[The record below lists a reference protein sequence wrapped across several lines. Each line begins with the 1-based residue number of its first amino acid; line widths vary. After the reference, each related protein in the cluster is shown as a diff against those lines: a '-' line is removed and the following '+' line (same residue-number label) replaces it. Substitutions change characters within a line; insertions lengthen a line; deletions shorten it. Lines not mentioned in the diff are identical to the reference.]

1 MSEDVD
7 MSDDPRQLSLIHR
20 RLVSSSAEIMGAPPE
35 EITYQHTVLCQVCLP
50 YRDPGDAVR
59 KWEREQGR
67 IALRINAGEVH
78 DPDTQE
84 WIELGL
90 PFGPKPRLVLMH
102 LNAQAIKTQSPVI
115 EVEDSLT
122 AFVKRIGLAAHGRDI
137 RTIKDQLARLA
148 SATIRMAVGHED
160 RPAQLNGQI
169 VDAFDLWFPKD
180 HRQRVL
186 WPSTVELNGKYFE
199 SLAKHAVPLDER
211 AIAALSH
218 SSMAL
223 DIYAWLA
230 QRLHRIKFGKSH
242 FVPWKSLK
250 DQFGFNH
257 KRMNNFRAV
266 FLKALG
272 QVHSQYRGARIGIDD
287 RGLTLHHSP
296 PPIQGRIATVPALPG
311 K

>member
-1 MSEDVD
+1 

-20 RLVSSSAEIMGAPPE
+20 RLVSSSTEIMGAPPE

-50 YRDPGDAVR
+50 YRDQGKKRV
-59 KWEREQGR
+59 WEMEQGHV
-67 IALRINAGEVH
+67 ALRVEAGSVH
-78 DPDTQE
+78 NPDTLE
-84 WIELGL
+84 WVELGL

-102 LNAQAIKTQSPVI
+102 LNAQAIKTQSSMI

-137 RTIKDQLARLA
+137 RTIKDQLARLS
-148 SATIRMAVGHED
+148 SATIRMAVGHEN
-160 RPAQLNGQI
+160 RAVQVNGQI

-180 HRQRVL
+180 ERQRVL
-186 WPSTVELNGKYFE
+186 WPSTIELNQKYFAT
-199 SLAKHAVPLDER
+199 LIRHAVPLDER

-218 SSMAL
+218 SAMGL

-230 QRLHRIKFGKSH
+230 QRLHRIQFGKSQ

-250 DQFGFNH
+250 DQFGWGYTRMIDF
-257 KRMNNFRAV
+257 KRV

-272 QVHSQYRGARIGIDD
+272 QVHSQYRGARISADD
-287 RGLTLHHSP
+287 KGLTLHHSP
-296 PPIQGRIATVPALPG
+296 PPIQGRIATIPSFPG

>member
-1 MSEDVD
+1 MSEE
-7 MSDDPRQLSLIHR
+7 DPKQLSLIHR
-20 RLVSSSAEIMGAPPE
+20 RLVSRSAEIMGAPPE

-137 RTIKDQLARLA
+137 RTIKDQLARLS
-148 SATIRMAVGHED
+148 SATIRMAVGIEK
-160 RPAQLNGQI
+160 QGVQINGQI
-169 VDAFDLWFPKD
+169 VDAFDLWFPRD
-180 HRQRVL
+180 ERQRVL
-186 WPSTVELNGKYFE
+186 WPSTVELNQKYFE
-199 SLAKHAVPLDER
+199 SLVKHAVPLDER
-211 AIAALSH
+211 AISALSH
-218 SSMAL
+218 SAMAL
-223 DIYAWLA
+223 DIYAWMA
-230 QRLHRIKFGKSH
+230 QRLHRIEFGKSQ

-257 KRMNNFRAV
+257 KHMRKFRQV

-272 QVHSQYRGARIGIDD
+272 QVHSQYRGARIGVDD
-287 RGLTLHHSP
+287 RGMTLHHSP
-296 PPIQGRIATVPALPG
+296 PPIQGRIATIGSLPG
-311 K
+311 NRL

>member
-1 MSEDVD
+1 
-7 MSDDPRQLSLIHR
+7 MSDDPKQLSLIYR
-20 RLVSSSAEIMGAPPE
+20 RLVSNSADIMGAPPE
-35 EITYQHTVLCQVCLP
+35 EITYQHTVLCQTCLP

-59 KWEREQGR
+59 RWEKRQGQVH
-67 IALRINAGEVH
+67 LLVTAGEALNPEEDRYV
-78 DPDTQE
+78 
-84 WIELGL
+84 ELGL
-90 PFGPKPRLVLMH
+90 PFGAKPRLVLMH

-122 AFVKRIGLAAHGRDI
+122 AFAKNILGYTPNGHKI
-137 RTIKDQLARLA
+137 RTVKDQLSRL
-148 SATIRMAVGHED
+148 SAALIRLGVTKGD
-160 RPAQLNGQI
+160 RAFQI
-169 VDAFDLWFPKD
+169 DTKIVTAFDLWFPKD
-180 HRQRVL
+180 ERQRVL
-186 WPSTVELNGKYFE
+186 WPSTVRLSEEYFQ
-199 SLAKHAVPLDER
+199 SLAQHAVPLDER

-218 SSMAL
+218 SAMAL
-223 DIYAWLA
+223 DIYAWLS
-230 QRLHRIKFGKSH
+230 QRLHRIEFGKSQ

-287 RGLTLHHSP
+287 RGMTLHHSP
-296 PPIQGRIATVPALPG
+296 PPIQGRIATVPSLPG